1 MASIPIP
8 APETKP
14 ACPDAVLLLI
24 AWTLLQAQMA
34 TRWPLP
40 REG

>member
-1 MASIPIP
+1 MQSIAIP
-8 APETKP
+8 TSEAKP
-14 ACPDAVLLLI
+14 ACPGWVLVLI

-34 TRWPLP
+34 PRWPLR

>member
-1 MASIPIP
+1 MQSIAIP

-14 ACPDAVLLLI
+14 AWHEAVLVLI

-34 TRWPLP
+34 TRWPLR